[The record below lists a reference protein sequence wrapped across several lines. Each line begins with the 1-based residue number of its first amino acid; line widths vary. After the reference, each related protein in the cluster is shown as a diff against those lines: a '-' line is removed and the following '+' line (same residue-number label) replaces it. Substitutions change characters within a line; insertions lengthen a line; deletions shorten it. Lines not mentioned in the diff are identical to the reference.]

1 MRSLLLLIIIIIT
14 SSVELFAQATN
25 NNSTNAPVEKAYKQ
39 TLVQISPRMDIV
51 IDKPRINIYLE
62 GLYNT
67 NGVYASIIEQ
77 TRWNIK
83 PGIDWGITDK
93 WYVGGSERINMNG
106 FGVYNYT
113 TQIYF
118 QHRGKI
124 GKTLFLKECIY
135 EQYNFTDA
143 GSTNTAGTT
152 ALTRRPA
159 EGRFGLGIGFGRYI
173 PVAANH
179 IGVFVSYRPY
189 IQFDFVQDGV
199 AYYNKRFIDYTNL
212 RIDAGYLINK
222 SFYIGLYACRDTNFS
237 YVPASDPYKKNT
249 VTPVYGITCNVLLF
263 VNPSAEKELSSFRY
277 FYTK

>member
-1 MRSLLLLIIIIIT
+1 MIISSIELI
-14 SSVELFAQATN
+14 AQSGTN
-25 NNSTNAPVEKAYKQ
+25 NNNTNAPVEKQYRE

-62 GLYNT
+62 ALYNT

-106 FGVYNYT
+106 FGIYNYT
-113 TQIYF
+113 TQVYF
-118 QHRGKI
+118 QHRGNI

-143 GSTNTAGTT
+143 ANTSAGTT
-152 ALTRRPA
+152 TLSRRPA
-159 EGRFGLGIGFGRYI
+159 EGRFGLGLGVGRYI
-173 PVAANH
+173 PAAENH
-179 IGVFVSYRPY
+179 IGIFVSYRPY

-212 RIDAGYLINK
+212 RIDAGYLISN
-222 SFYIGLYACRDTNFS
+222 SFYVGLYASRDTNFS

-249 VTPVYGITCNVLLF
+249 ITPVMALPVMCFYLLI
-263 VNPSAEKELSSFRY
+263 NRLKRN
-277 FYTK
+277 